1 MKNHTHHIY
10 VGRRIENRLFTLY
23 TDCGAGSYYVSW
35 WCDDIMLMVDDV
47 CACLFDCC
55 LFRQQFFFFL
65 FSSFDRSFVFQRFH
79 LNVTCFIRTH
89 SETLL
94 NRFFLLQNYT
104 YFLLSIFF
112 NTKNG
117 KNKKLIFFHS
127 TVGYL
132 HSFRLFSASLFFL
145 KKKFMWTYEK

>member
-1 MKNHTHHIY
+1 MKTAYLHCIRTAELGHIMC
-10 VGRRIENRLFTLY
+10 L
-23 TDCGAGSYYVSW
+23 
-35 WCDDIMLMVDDV
+35 DDV
-47 CACLFDCC
+47 MILCWWSMMFVLVYLIAVCFVNN
-55 LFRQQFFFFL
+55 FFFFL
-65 FSSFDRSFVFQRFH
+65 FSPFDRSFVFQRFH